1 MIPGFDFGDIG
12 RTGFLDR
19 YWQRRPLLLRGAID
33 PDRLQLPPEEL
44 AGLACEPEVESRLV
58 RQQGPE
64 SWSLQH
70 GPFEEADFAALPERD
85 WTLLV
90 QDVDK
95 HLPEVARLLEAFD
108 FIPDWRLD
116 DIMISYAAD
125 GGGVGPHTDNYDVF
139 LVQAAGRRRWRLSDA
154 DFTDEDLLPDCPLRV
169 LRRFPVSED
178 LVLEPGDVLYLP
190 PRVGHWGTALG
201 ECMTWSVGMRGPS
214 DLELAAAWI
223 AHLAE
228 RQRPHLRD
236 HLAGEDDV
244 PARLQASDLAA
255 ARELIAGIAPKQ
267 DAEFARWLGAFLTE
281 PKPGFEIEPPEAAP
295 DAATLAAWRTAG
307 RVLLRHPWARL
318 ALVHLD
324 ERRLALCCQGEALTL
339 PRALEPALERIAQ
352 HRRLP
357 LDTLPAPADPTLL
370 DTCLAEL
377 LSRGWLI
384 PDD

>member
-1 MIPGFDFGDIG
+1 
-12 RTGFLDR
+12 
-19 YWQRRPLLLRGAID
+19 
-33 PDRLQLPPEEL
+33 
-44 AGLACEPEVESRLV
+44 
-58 RQQGPE
+58 
-64 SWSLQH
+64 
-70 GPFEEADFAALPERD
+70 
-85 WTLLV
+85 
-90 QDVDK
+90 
-95 HLPEVARLLEAFD
+95 
-108 FIPDWRLD
+108 
-116 DIMISYAAD
+116 
-125 GGGVGPHTDNYDVF
+125 VF
-139 LVQAAGRRRWRLSDA
+139 LVQAAGRRRWRLSEA

-236 HLAGEDDV
+236 HLAGDHTT

-318 ALVHLD
+318 ALVPLD
-324 ERRLALCCQGEALTL
+324 ERRLAFCCQGEALTL

-352 HRRLP
+352 QRRLP
-357 LDTLPAPADPTLL
+357 LDTLPTPADPALL
-370 DTCLAEL
+370 DACLAEL